1 MTRNRVMT
9 AVAVLSL
16 LALAGCGSGGEDDTA
31 TPTPAPTPT
40 PEPPD
45 VTGTPD
51 PQQLGWILSDLGTEV
66 ELDDGLRLSA
76 EVGEVFVPNDFGGH
90 DDSGRY
96 ALVVV
101 SATNGTGAP
110 LTLDGLVVECVVDGI
125 PAERATF
132 EGITVAPPSV
142 VEDGGDAAWSE
153 ACNLGEGQGLEFG
166 LGIGDRDAVWF
177 MGAVEE

>member
-1 MTRNRVMT
+1 MTRNRVIA

-16 LALAGCGSGGEDDTA
+16 LSLAGCGSGGEDDTA
-31 TPTPAPTPT
+31 TPTPTPI
-40 PEPPD
+40 PELPE

-51 PQQLGWILSDLGTEV
+51 PQQLGWVLSDLGGEV

-76 EVGEVFVPNDFGGH
+76 EVGEVFVPDDFGSYG
-90 DDSGRY
+90 DSGRY

-110 LTLDGLVVECVVDGI
+110 LTLDGVVVECVVDGI

-132 EGITVAPPSV
+132 DGITVAPPSV
-142 VEDGGDAAWSE
+142 VEEGADAAWSE
-153 ACNLGEGQGLEFG
+153 ACSLGEGQGLEFG

-177 MGAVEE
+177 MGAVEG